1 MYKFCK
7 LDLQTLGEIKF
18 MFEQVLKTGE
28 IPVEQKDKAR
38 FYARYCEQLQM
49 EEAKTFQPTVV
60 FPKEGNKV

>member
-1 MYKFCK
+1 MDKFCK

-18 MFEQVLKTGE
+18 MFEQVLKTGD

-49 EEAKTFQPTVV
+49 RIQKQMEMA
-60 FPKEGNKV
+60 NKK